1 MVFGVVAG
9 VGQQRIERVTAVGLP
24 GGAMEFEVVGL
35 GAAVDDGGEED
46 VRSDVDH
53 GRELGISAFVV
64 PFVAVA
70 ASGVVAGDVTSLE
83 AGRVDGG
90 RRGAVADQAGSSGE
104 MNGCIKESVSAPFF
118 RRRRSA

>member
-1 MVFGVVAG
+1 
-9 VGQQRIERVTAVGLP
+9 
-24 GGAMEFEVVGL
+24 MELEVVGL

-46 VRSDVDH
+46 VRSDVEH

-64 PFVAVA
+64 AFVAMT
-70 ASGVVAGDVTSLE
+70 ASGVVARDVTRLQ

-90 RRGAVADQAGSSGE
+90 RAGAGADQAGLSGE